1 MMVINKNNK
10 FRQNTTMQKRYN
22 VINIEICYVNIS
34 NLGEDIKMTC
44 KYCNSEE
51 MEYLLSDTNSEY
63 TYCKSCNKDFDLVHK
78 NIAIDALLKRLL
90 KFVNT
95 SKERKLKIE
104 IDKENNFILLKINNE
119 IILKKEFK
127 YNFANKDVYYLENI
141 VFELVQD
148 NYKFDTSNV
157 DIIVC

>member
-1 MMVINKNNK
+1 MMVINKNDK
-10 FRQNTTMQKRYN
+10 FRQNTTIQKRYN
-22 VINIEICYVNIS
+22 IINIDIS
-34 NLGEDIKMTC
+34 NLGEDIKMIC
-44 KYCNSEE
+44 NYCRSEKK
-51 MEYLLSDTNSEY
+51 EYLLSDTNSEY

>member
-1 MMVINKNNK
+1 MMVINKNDE
-10 FRQNTTMQKRYN
+10 FRQNITMQKRYN
-22 VINIEICYVNIS
+22 IINIETCYVNIS

-63 TYCKSCNKDFDLVHK
+63 TYCKSCNHNFDLVHK
-78 NIAIDALLKRLL
+78 NIAIDSLLKKLL
-90 KFVNT
+90 KFLNT
-95 SKERKLKIE
+95 SKEGKLKIE

-119 IILKKEFK
+119 IVFEKEFK

>member
-1 MMVINKNNK
+1 
-10 FRQNTTMQKRYN
+10 
-22 VINIEICYVNIS
+22 
-34 NLGEDIKMTC
+34 MTC

-95 SKERKLKIE
+95 SKERKLKIK
-104 IDKENNFILLKINNE
+104 IDKQNNFILLKINNE
-119 IILKKEFK
+119 IVFEKEFK

-141 VFELVQD
+141 VFELIQD
-148 NYKFDTSNV
+148 NYKFHTSNV